1 LAVSVIKEALKE
13 KIAGVRLMIFDV
25 DGVLTDGKIVYD
37 DQGVESKSF
46 DVRDGHGM
54 KLLMRS
60 GVQVAIITARQ
71 SRVVEHRAANLGIE
85 LVYQGAKDKL
95 KAFDEILDKLSL
107 APDQAAYMG
116 DDIIDL
122 PVMKRVGFSATV
134 PEAVEDVLERADYV
148 ATRAGGAGAA
158 REVCELILKAQDR
171 WGETIEA
178 YLR

>member
-1 LAVSVIKEALKE
+1 MTVINDVLKV
-13 KIAGVRLMIFDV
+13 KIAGIRLMIFDV

-37 DQGVESKSF
+37 DRGVESKMF
-46 DVRDGHGM
+46 DVRDGHGI

-60 GVQVAIITARQ
+60 GVEIAIITARQ

-95 KAFDEILDKLSL
+95 KAFDEILDRLKL

-122 PVMKRVGFSATV
+122 PVMKRSGFSATV
-134 PEAVEDVLERADYV
+134 PDAADEVRERADYV
-148 ATRAGGAGAA
+148 SKKPGGGGAA
-158 REVCELILKAQDR
+158 REVCELILKAQDK
-171 WGETIEA
+171 WEEA
-178 YLR
+178 LSPYLR